1 MIYIVERISQRSKEL
16 NNQRV
21 FISTIFQSRQLIIE
35 NGLNLGDIDQL
46 VTTSTNTVQ
55 LSTLTETDGTSP
67 LSTTIVPTTKPIE
80 TNYPPS
86 SSPSLDTPPTPPATE
101 PGSSP
106 SSPQTSSLD
115 IPPTPS
121 TTEPGSSPSST
132 PTPDSSPSSSLAPT
146 SPSPTTSPTST
157 SPNFQTYIKYDE
169 KIEGLRV
176 FSTTNF
182 PNGTIIMR
190 LVKPLSVE
198 NVQCFEPMIYLRII
212 YNQNN
217 IIEVPPIENIPGFNF
232 CLYGKKLGEKP
243 NDFLFDQQHQ
253 FDLIRVYPLTNKFLF
268 IVWLNDKNA
277 ASNDYEEVGS
287 IYDLNGKLF
296 NKYSLS
302 RIKFSDIDTSSV
314 GHCIIN
320 ANPDLGFLWVNRIA
334 DDVLQLTKYSSPDL
348 DGNLFKLENQFNL
361 SVTAN
366 HFLKIFHTSDNG
378 YGIVSAGPATLDAVT
393 KFNNTQPSS
402 ELVYPQYII
411 TTRFIRAESSI
422 PTETSV
428 IYSTVAPIYSLS
440 IELCVDELIKP
451 GIYCIVKIITDKS
464 DTALTYYLKIFFLS
478 NGSTKNVTELS
489 YNTQEYDIEYI
500 FRLYYGGNLIC
511 AYHKDSDNIGGGT
524 NDDTYYYM
532 FVYNDDGI
540 FNQTID
546 LPIKLKNSERI
557 SFGLFP
563 NDTAW
568 IFTDNKNDNNW
579 SLLTFNTVNIT
590 SQGNDHN
597 SMNNL
602 MINTTIPLVDSTISV
617 GSTNLSISYY
627 NPIILSN
634 GNISIYQTNLENRYN
649 ISEDIL
655 RQTFSAKS
663 QYCTLSNDD
672 KTISFK
678 VLDSSFGFPNTG
690 YYVVIDNGFVK
701 DIAYEESLLG
711 IQENIWKFRTKKE
724 SALVR
729 LTLNGSSYYS
739 NLLKSEQ
746 YDFLYNLRGE
756 MAKSIPV
763 EPEIIGIV
771 DRYQW
776 DPDIPK
782 QLLLKFDV
790 FADDN
795 NNKSVIGIIKI
806 LDTLIRNMDITSISQ
821 FKYTGSLDASSVW
834 DKYGLKLLAIGGT
847 LLFLGILALF
857 AYRKHEDGNSFVT
870 FKVLLINLDFV
881 IDLAFVST
889 HSRDIFLLFYFSLF
903 TFIIPLVFN
912 MLMVFYIIIKELSN
926 NQPFYGWY
934 RKYHNVA
941 AIFTF
946 LAAIDVESL
955 SMIDSKLGELDAF
968 DAPISNGMES
978 WIKWINAINFFIED
992 TPHLIIQMVYINLSV
1007 NYEIIPFLNLL
1018 SSSLIVA
1025 CIILNH
1031 LFRWLSEFLTSDEYS
1046 TSTSSF
1052 NGSGS
1057 GSGAGLINHSR
1068 PMSEVMTVEYVLTPP
1083 EDIIMP
1089 ATIRTPALWAIGDNS
1104 SSTHDAFNN
1113 FVATNNNMNRSNY
1126 QRIKRTYD
1134 PNNIAIG
1141 EDNGVGVGNSGYTV
1155 INSPLSQHGDGRRN
1169 SQHSSSY
1176 CLGVGQVSRKFKSLK
1191 VHPSNG
1197 GGSAGNTHE
1206 YPQTVPDCR
1215 APNELR
1221 KLQM

>member
-1 MIYIVERISQRSKEL
+1 MEMFWEQKRIDVIIFVSNDKNRSL
-16 NNQRV
+16 S
-21 FISTIFQSRQLIIE
+21 ISRTAISK
-35 NGLNLGDIDQL
+35 L

-86 SSPSLDTPPTPPATE
+86 SSPNLDIPPTPPATKPGSSPSSPQTPSLDIPSTPPATE

-106 SSPQTSSLD
+106 SSPQTPDSSPSSSPSLD
-115 IPPTPS
+115 IPPTPP

-157 SPNFQTYIKYDE
+157 SPNFQTFIKYNE

-212 YNQNN
+212 YNQND

-287 IYDLNGKLF
+287 IYDFNGKLF

-302 RIKFSDIDTSSV
+302 RIKFSDTDTLSV

-361 SVTAN
+361 NVTAN

-378 YGIVSAGPATLDAVT
+378 YGIVSAGPATLNAVT
-393 KFNNTQPSS
+393 KFNNTQQPSS

-478 NGSTKNVTELS
+478 NGSTKNVTKLS

-511 AYHKDSDNIGGGT
+511 AYHKDSNNIGGGT

-540 FNQTID
+540 FNQTLE

-563 NDTAW
+563 NNTAW

-590 SQGNDHN
+590 SQGNNHN

-634 GNISIYQTNLENRYN
+634 GNISIYQTNLKNRYN
-649 ISEDIL
+649 ISKDIL

-663 QYCTLSNDD
+663 QYCTLSDDD

-729 LTLNGSSYYS
+729 LTPNGSSYYS

-746 YDFLYNLRGE
+746 SNFLYNLRGE

-821 FKYTGSLDASSVW
+821 FKYTGSLDSSYGFVLKRSVW

-857 AYRKHEDGNSFVT
+857 AYRKHED
-870 FKVLLINLDFV
+870 
-881 IDLAFVST
+881 
-889 HSRDIFLLFYFSLF
+889 
-903 TFIIPLVFN
+903 
-912 MLMVFYIIIKELSN
+912 
-926 NQPFYGWY
+926 PFYGWY

-978 WIKWINAINFFIED
+978 WIKWISAINFFIED
-992 TPHLIIQMVYINLSV
+992 TPHLIIQ
-1007 NYEIIPFLNLL
+1007 
-1018 SSSLIVA
+1018 
-1025 CIILNH
+1025 
-1031 LFRWLSEFLTSDEYS
+1031 FLTRDEYS

-1057 GSGAGLINHSR
+1057 GSGTGLINHSR
-1068 PMSEVMTVEYVLTPP
+1068 SMSEVMTVEYVLTPP

-1104 SSTHDAFNN
+1104 NSTHDAFNN
-1113 FVATNNNMNRSNY
+1113 FVATNNNNRSNY

-1155 INSPLSQHGDGRRN
+1155 INSPLSQHD
-1169 SQHSSSY
+1169 
-1176 CLGVGQVSRKFKSLK
+1176 
-1191 VHPSNG
+1191 
-1197 GGSAGNTHE
+1197 
-1206 YPQTVPDCR
+1206 D
-1215 APNELR
+1215 
-1221 KLQM
+1221 